1 MNRHLNILVSKKQKI
16 SSHQQKIVGFK
27 EKIFSISRKNKIS
40 GHFHLKYQ
48 KINDFFCSQLAD
60 SELNITVI

>member
-48 KINDFFCSQLAD
+48 KINDFFAHNSLI
-60 SELNITVI
+60 LN